1 MKRKGWVGVIV
12 LAIVLVVV
20 IVGTIIRNRKS
31 SSAGVPYTT
40 AIVERGNIEI
50 SVSATGTVDPV
61 SKVEVKSKASG
72 EIIAMPVEAGD
83 LIKKGALIAKV
94 DPTDVKNQYDQVKA
108 DLDVAVVAQKQAELD
123 LKRQRE
129 LYDKGLSSDKELETA
144 QMAAEK
150 AQADGVRARVALN
163 LASERLKDTVLR
175 SPMDGI
181 VLTKDVDKGQII
193 SSGISSVSGGTTIA
207 TIADLSLVYIRSD
220 VDETDIGKVKVGQ
233 TVRITPEAYPD
244 SILEGKVESIAPQ
257 SKTVQNVTT
266 FEVTCKVEN
275 RSGLL
280 YSGMNVSSDIVAEG
294 REDVLSIPVAAV
306 KDFSELRTLGPKLGF
321 KRPQRAEG
329 GASASDTSKPRRGRG
344 QNGKPGGKMVLVMNN
359 GKIEPRRVEVGLRT
373 LDRWEI
379 KSGIAEGDDVLVIR
393 SEKGSSSNALTSRM
407 RRMGGIPGLSR

>member
-1 MKRKGWVGVIV
+1 MKRKAWIGIIVIAV
-12 LAIVLVVV
+12 VLVLVA
-20 IVGTIIRNRKS
+20 VGARIAKRPAKAPVYS
-31 SSAGVPYTT
+31 T
-40 AIVERGNIEI
+40 AKVERGRIEV

-61 SKVEVKSKASG
+61 TKVEIKSKASG
-72 EIIAMPVEAGD
+72 EIIEMPVEAGD
-83 LIKKGALIAKV
+83 RIRKGALIAKV
-94 DPTDVKNQYDQVKA
+94 DPTDVRNQYDQAKA
-108 DLDVAVVAQKQAELD
+108 DLDVAVVARKQAELD

-150 AQADGVRARVALN
+150 AQADGVKARVALN

-220 VDETDIGKVKVGQ
+220 VDETDIGKVKKGQ
-233 TVRITPEAYPD
+233 TVRITPEAYQD
-244 SILEGKVESIAPQ
+244 SVLEGKVESIAPQ

-275 RSGLL
+275 KSGLL
-280 YSGMNVSSDIVAEG
+280 FSGMNVSTDVVAEE
-294 REDVLSIPVAAV
+294 REDVLSVPVAAV
-306 KDFSELRTLGPKLGF
+306 KDFSELRTLGPKLGL
-321 KRPQRAEG
+321 KRPKRAEG
-329 GASASDTSKPRRGRG
+329 GASVSDTSNPRRGRG
-344 QNGKPGGKMVLVMNN
+344 QNGKSGGKVVLVKVN

-373 LDRWEI
+373 LDRCEI
-379 KSGIAEGDDVLVIR
+379 KSGLQEGDEVLVIR
-393 SEKGSSSNALTSRM
+393 SEKGSNSDAFTGRM
-407 RRMGGIPGLSR
+407 QRMGGIPGLRRQ

>member
-1 MKRKGWVGVIV
+1 MKRKAWIGIIVIAV
-12 LAIVLVVV
+12 VLVGIGARIAKRPAKAPVY
-20 IVGTIIRNRKS
+20 S
-31 SSAGVPYTT
+31 T
-40 AIVERGNIEI
+40 AKVERGRIEV

-61 SKVEVKSKASG
+61 TKVEIKSKASG
-72 EIIAMPVEAGD
+72 EIIEMPVEAGD
-83 LIKKGALIAKV
+83 RIKKGALIAKV
-94 DPTDVKNQYDQVKA
+94 DPTDVRNQYDQAKA
-108 DLDVAVVAQKQAELD
+108 DLDVAVVARKQAELD

-129 LYDKGLSSDKELETA
+129 LYDKSLSSDKDLETA

-150 AQADGVRARVALN
+150 AKADEVRARVALN
-163 LASERLKDTVLR
+163 LSSERLKDTVLR

-220 VDETDIGKVKVGQ
+220 VDETDIGKVKEGQ
-233 TVRITPEAYPD
+233 TVHITPEAYPD
-244 SILEGKVESIAPQ
+244 SVLEGKVESIAPQ

-275 RSGLL
+275 KSGLL
-280 YSGMNVSSDIVAEG
+280 FSGMNVSTDVVAEERG
-294 REDVLSIPVAAV
+294 DVLSVPVAAV
-306 KDFSELRTLGPKLGF
+306 KDFSELRTLGPKLGL

-329 GASASDTSKPRRGRG
+329 GASASDTSNPRRGRG

-373 LDRWEI
+373 LDRCEI
-379 KSGIAEGDDVLVIR
+379 KSGLQEGDEVLVIR
-393 SEKGSSSNALTSRM
+393 SEKGSNSDAFTGRM
-407 RRMGGIPGLSR
+407 QRMGGIPGLRRQ

>member
-1 MKRKGWVGVIV
+1 MKRKAWIGVIV
-12 LAIVLVVV
+12 IAAVLVILGVV
-20 IVGTIIRNRKS
+20 IRKGKGTP
-31 SSAGVPYTT
+31 AGVAYTT
-40 AIVERGNIEI
+40 AKVERGDIEI

-83 LIKKGALIAKV
+83 RIKKGALIARV
-94 DPTDVKNQYDQVKA
+94 DPTDVRNQYDQAKA
-108 DLDVAVVAQKQAELD
+108 DLDVAVVSRKQAELD

-129 LYDKGLSSDKELETA
+129 LYEKGLSSDKELETA
-144 QMAAEK
+144 QLLAEK

-220 VDETDIGKVKVGQ
+220 VDETDIGKVKAGQ

-244 SILEGKVESIAPQ
+244 SILAGRVESIAPQ

-275 RSGLL
+275 KSGLL
-280 YSGMNVSSDIVAEG
+280 FSGMNVSTDVVAEE
-294 REDVLSIPVAAV
+294 RENVLTVPLGAV
-306 KDFSELRTLGPKLGF
+306 KDFSELRTLGPKLGL
-321 KRPQRAEG
+321 KRPNRPEG
-329 GASASDTSKPRRGRG
+329 GAAEARALREGQDRSRR
-344 QNGKPGGKMVLVMNN
+344 PTGKMVLVKAN
-359 GKIEPRRVEVGLRT
+359 GKIEPRRVETGLRNWD
-373 LDRWEI
+373 LCEI
-379 KSGIAEGDDVLVIR
+379 TSGLAEGEEVLVIR
-393 SEKGSSSNALTSRM
+393 SESGPRGGDRFTRQMQRM
-407 RRMGGIPGLSR
+407 SGIPGLRRQ